1 MLAELVLTAGPPRMN
16 ALLTPLNLRSAGQG
30 KGRPAM
36 HIFIIPIAILLIVVF
51 AAIYLIRRS

>member
-1 MLAELVLTAGPPRMN
+1 MN